1 MESRATSAFYF
12 GRLMTSPTIDAL
24 RSLAAC
30 ADHARDA
37 AYALELAGIEGDVRD
52 GAERIVT
59 LTMAVR
65 QLLAEQVVQGVKE
78 RRAG

>member
-1 MESRATSAFYF
+1 
-12 GRLMTSPTIDAL
+12 MTPTLDAL

-59 LTMAVR
+59 LANAVR
-65 QLLAEQVVQGVKE
+65 RLLAEEAVHDVIE
-78 RRAG
+78 RKWK

>member
-1 MESRATSAFYF
+1 
-12 GRLMTSPTIDAL
+12 MTTTLDAL

-59 LTMAVR
+59 LANAVR
-65 QLLAEQVVQGVKE
+65 RLLEEEAVEQIKE

>member
-1 MESRATSAFYF
+1 
-12 GRLMTSPTIDAL
+12 MTSPTFDAL

-37 AYALELAGIEGDVRD
+37 VYAMDLAGIGGDVRD

-59 LTMAVR
+59 LTTAVR
-65 QLLAEQVVQGVKE
+65 RLLAEEAAEGMKE

>member
-1 MESRATSAFYF
+1 
-12 GRLMTSPTIDAL
+12 MTPTLDAL

-37 AYALELAGIEGDVRD
+37 AYAMDLAGIGGDARD

-59 LTMAVR
+59 LANAVR
-65 QLLAEQVVQGVKE
+65 RLLAEEAAEQIKE

>member
-1 MESRATSAFYF
+1 
-12 GRLMTSPTIDAL
+12 MTPTLDAL

-37 AYALELAGIEGDVRD
+37 VYAMELAGIGGDVRD

-59 LTMAVR
+59 LANAVR
-65 QLLAEQVVQGVKE
+65 RLLAEEAVHDVIE
-78 RRAG
+78 RKWK